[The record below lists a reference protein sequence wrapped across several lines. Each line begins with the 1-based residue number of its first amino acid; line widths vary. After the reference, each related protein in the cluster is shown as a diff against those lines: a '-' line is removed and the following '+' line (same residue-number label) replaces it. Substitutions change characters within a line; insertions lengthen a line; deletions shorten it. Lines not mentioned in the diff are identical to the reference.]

1 MKTKKYRKMEN
12 MLKDILVYKKILEI
26 RNDEKAKTNL
36 KNINKAMSCLNEI
49 EKTII
54 NDYYVNGMNMLE
66 IAEKINLTREY
77 TSKVKT
83 TAIRKLGHIILGED
97 DNVA

>member
-1 MKTKKYRKMEN
+1 MKSQRYKQMEN
-12 MLKDILVYKKILEI
+12 MLKDIIIYKKILEI
-26 RNDEKAKTNL
+26 RNDDNAKRNL
-36 KNINKAMSCLNEI
+36 RNINKAMGCLNDI

-54 NDYYVNGMNMLE
+54 NDFYVNGMNMLE

-83 TAIRKLGHIILGED
+83 TAIRKLEHIILGGD